1 MIFKFCVF
9 FIYIIQIT
17 NAFFASN
24 VNISRIVVI
33 ADIHND
39 LDRFKTILQNAK
51 IIDKNDVWISKPN
64 TLVVQLGDQI
74 DRKSI
79 DNDDITDNHNY
90 RLIRYTERLRDI
102 AYEKDSYFISMIGN
116 HELNKMDKIRNKKDL
131 NEIISRRPI
140 VFTIGRYIF
149 CHGGFQME
157 HHKILKLYDKSIKD
171 LNEIWYK
178 YVNLMMLTDDE
189 KYILNSLI
197 LDQQNSILY
206 TRKIADKTEN
216 IHLFNELDI
225 DYMFV
230 GHTTTKHIFV
240 RNNVWYLDQ
249 LLREAFDDKI
259 YTYIE
264 IEDEKIKIK
273 GISYD

>member
-1 MIFKFCVF
+1 MFKFCVF

-39 LDRFKTILQNAK
+39 QDRFKTILQNAK

-116 HELNKMDKIRNKKDL
+116 HELNKIDKIRNKKDL

-178 YVNLMMLTDDE
+178 YVNLMMLTNDE
-189 KYILNSLI
+189 NYILNSLI

-206 TRKIADKTEN
+206 TRKIADKTDN

-264 IEDEKIKIK
+264 IEDEKVKRDII
-273 GISYD
+273 

>member
-39 LDRFKTILQNAK
+39 QDRFKTILQNAK

-116 HELNKMDKIRNKKDL
+116 HELNKIDKIRNKKDL

-178 YVNLMMLTDDE
+178 YVNLMMLTNDE
-189 KYILNSLI
+189 NYILNSLI

-206 TRKIADKTEN
+206 TRKIADKTDN